1 MSIGCA
7 VLKQATFCGL
17 IVLLVTPFGFSL
29 AQTSQTPATQPQKQA
44 DSQPGQAGGAQAE
57 QPPELMARDVHGAH
71 SYAIGIGDVV
81 RVDVFEEPQ
90 FDRSAVVR
98 PDGKI
103 SLPLISDVAIAG
115 LTPVQT
121 EQLLAAKLATYVHH
135 PKVTVTVEEIHSRV
149 VYVTGEVLRP
159 GAYALT
165 DTINVVQLIAR
176 AGGTTSYAKKKQ
188 VYVLRAGTGAKVK
201 VDYRKVLLGQHIEQ
215 NVQLNPGD
223 TVVVP

>member
-1 MSIGCA
+1 MHA
-7 VLKQATFCGL
+7 APLQNQA
-17 IVLLVTPFGFSL
+17 
-29 AQTSQTPATQPQKQA
+29 PATQA
-44 DSQPGQAGGAQAE
+44 GAQPEPA
-57 QPPELMARDVHGAH
+57 PELMARDLHGAH
-71 SYAIGIGDVV
+71 SYVIGIGDVV
-81 RVDVFEEPQ
+81 RVDVFEEAQ
-90 FDRSAVVR
+90 FDGSAVVR

-103 SLPLISDVAIAG
+103 SLPLISEVVIAG
-115 LTPVQT
+115 LTPVQA
-121 EQLLAAKLATYVHH
+121 EEMLAGKLRAFVQH

-149 VYVTGEVLRP
+149 AYVTGEVLRP

-188 VYVLRAGTGAKVK
+188 VYVLRAGTGQRIK